1 MKPDTIARLLS
12 LNLIFYQSFGPAFA
26 KTRLRIQPGV
36 RRALDSR
43 VPQAGRWL
51 DLGCGSGA
59 LGVAWAQSGRRGLYL
74 GIDSSRALLDE
85 ARRETEGFSTPE
97 LEIRYEPGDLAGDWA
112 AACEGLFDGV
122 LCFAALHHLPG
133 EDLRLRVLRR
143 VGELLPAGG
152 LFIHSNWQFQH
163 SPKLLARV
171 QPWERIGLADA
182 DVDAGDT
189 LLDWRYAL
197 PGQPE
202 QVGLRYVH
210 RFTPE
215 ELARLAAQCGF
226 EVVETYES
234 DGQGGRL
241 GHYEV
246 WKKS

>member
-12 LNLIFYQSFGPAFA
+12 LNLKFYQNFGPAFA

-36 RRALDSR
+36 RRALTEW
-43 VPQAGRWL
+43 VPHSGRWL

-59 LGVAWAQSGRRGLYL
+59 LGVEWAASGRQGLYL
-74 GIDSSRALLDE
+74 GIDSSEALLDE
-85 ARRETEGFSTPE
+85 ARRETQGLSTPE
-97 LEIRYEPGDLAGDWA
+97 LEIRYEPGDLAGDWSK
-112 AACEGLFDGV
+112 ACAGPFNGV

-133 EDLRLRVLRR
+133 EALRVAVIRQVRGLMP
-143 VGELLPAGG
+143 EGG

-171 QPWERIGLADA
+171 QPWERIGLVDA
-182 DVDAGDT
+182 DVDEGDT

-215 ELARLAAQCGF
+215 ELGRLAELTGF
-226 EVVETYES
+226 KVVETYES

-246 WKKS
+246 WKKG

>member
-1 MKPDTIARLLS
+1 
-12 LNLIFYQSFGPAFA
+12 
-26 KTRLRIQPGV
+26 V
-36 RRALDSR
+36 RRALDGW
-43 VPQAGRWL
+43 VPQSGRWL

-59 LGVAWAQSGRRGLYL
+59 LGVVWAQSGRQGLYL
-74 GIDSSRALLDE
+74 GLDASEALLSE
-85 ARRETEGFSTPE
+85 ARRETQALSTAS
-97 LEIRYEPGDLAGDWA
+97 LEIRYETGDLSGDWA
-112 AACEGLFDGV
+112 KACQGPFDGV

-133 EDLRLRVLRR
+133 EQLRLRVLQEVR
-143 VGELLPAGG
+143 ELLPQGG

-182 DVDAGDT
+182 DVEAGDT

-215 ELARLAAQCGF
+215 ELARLAAQSGF
-226 EVVETYES
+226 TVVETYES
-234 DGQGGRL
+234 DGQGGKL

-246 WKKS
+246 WKKGE

>member
-1 MKPDTIARLLS
+1 MKPDTAALLLA
-12 LNLIFYQSFGPAFA
+12 LNLSFYQSFGPAFA

-36 RRALDSR
+36 RRALDAW
-43 VPQAGRWL
+43 VPPAGRWL

-59 LGVAWAQSGRRGLYL
+59 LGVEWARSGRQGLYL
-74 GIDSSRALLDE
+74 GIDSSAALLAE
-85 ARRETEGFSTPE
+85 ARRETQGLSTLGLE
-97 LEIRYEPGDLAGDWA
+97 LRYEQGDLAGAWA
-112 AACEGLFDGV
+112 PEGLFDGA

-133 EDLRLRVLRR
+133 DDLRLRVLRQVR
-143 VGELLPAGG
+143 ALLPAGG
-152 LFIHSNWQFQH
+152 LYIHSNWQFQH
-163 SPKLLARV
+163 SPKLMARV
-171 QPWERIGLADA
+171 QPWERIGLSAA
-182 DVDAGDT
+182 DVQAGDT

-215 ELARLAAQCGF
+215 ELAHLALLSGF

-246 WKKS
+246 WKAA

>member
-1 MKPDTIARLLS
+1 MNPTTTALLLA
-12 LNLIFYQSFGPAFA
+12 LNLTFYQRFGPAFA

-36 RRALDSR
+36 RRALDAW
-43 VPQAGRWL
+43 VPPAGRWL

-59 LGVAWAQSGRRGLYL
+59 LGVEWAKSGRQGLYL
-74 GIDSSRALLDE
+74 GIDSSDALLSE
-85 ARRETEGFSTPE
+85 ARRETHAIAPAG
-97 LEIRYEPGDLAGDWA
+97 LDLRYEQGDLAGDWA
-112 AACEGLFDGV
+112 AGCQACFDGV

-133 EDLRLRVLRR
+133 EELRARVAQQVRVL
-143 VGELLPAGG
+143 LPEGG

-163 SPKLLARV
+163 SPKLMARV
-171 QPWERIGLADA
+171 QPWETIGLTDA
-182 DVDAGDT
+182 DVQEGDT

-202 QVGLRYVH
+202 QTGLRYVH

-215 ELARLAAQCGF
+215 ELAHLAALTGF

-246 WKKS
+246 WRAM

>member
-1 MKPDTIARLLS
+1 MNQSTIDRLLS
-12 LNLIFYQSFGPAFA
+12 LNSTFYQSFGQAFA

-36 RRALDSR
+36 RRALDGW

-59 LGVAWAQSGRRGLYL
+59 LGVVWADSGRKGLYL
-74 GIDSSRALLDE
+74 GIDSSQALLDE
-85 ARRETEGFSTPE
+85 ARRETQALSTPA
-97 LEIRYEPGDLAGDWA
+97 LAIRYELGDLAGDWA
-112 AACEGLFDGV
+112 GVCEGPFDGV

-133 EDLRLRVLRR
+133 EQVRLRVLQQVR
-143 VGELLPAGG
+143 GLLPAGG

-171 QPWERIGLADA
+171 QPWERIGLTAA
-182 DVDAGDT
+182 DVEEGDT

-202 QVGLRYVH
+202 QEGLRYVH

-215 ELARLAAQCGF
+215 ELGRLAAQCGF
-226 EVVETYES
+226 AVVETYES

-246 WKKS
+246 WKKC

>member
-1 MKPDTIARLLS
+1 MKPDTAALLLA
-12 LNLIFYQSFGPAFA
+12 LNLSFYQSFGPAFA

-36 RRALDSR
+36 RRVLDAW
-43 VPQAGRWL
+43 VPPAGRWL

-59 LGVAWAQSGRRGLYL
+59 LGVEWARSGRQGLYL
-74 GIDSSRALLDE
+74 GIDSSAALLAE
-85 ARRETEGFSTPE
+85 ARRETQGLSTLGLE
-97 LEIRYEPGDLAGDWA
+97 LRYEQGDLAGAWA
-112 AACEGLFDGV
+112 PEGLFDGA

-133 EDLRLRVLRR
+133 DDLRLRVLRQVR
-143 VGELLPAGG
+143 ALLPEGG

-163 SPKLLARV
+163 SPKLMARV
-171 QPWERIGLADA
+171 QPWETIGLTDA
-182 DVDAGDT
+182 DVQEGDT

-202 QVGLRYVH
+202 QTGLRYVH

-215 ELARLAAQCGF
+215 ELAHLAALTGF

-246 WKKS
+246 WRAM

>member
-1 MKPDTIARLLS
+1 MKPDTAALLLS
-12 LNLIFYQSFGPAFA
+12 LNLTFYQSFGPAFA

-36 RRALDSR
+36 RRALDEWIA
-43 VPQAGRWL
+43 PAGRWL

-59 LGVAWAQSGRRGLYL
+59 LGVEWAKSGRQGLYL
-74 GIDSSRALLDE
+74 GIDSSDALLSE
-85 ARRETEGFSTPE
+85 ARRETHAIAPAG
-97 LEIRYEPGDLAGDWA
+97 LDLRYEQGDLAGDWA
-112 AACEGLFDGV
+112 AGCQACFDGV

-133 EDLRLRVLRR
+133 EELRARVAQQVRVL
-143 VGELLPAGG
+143 LPEGG

-163 SPKLLARV
+163 SPKLMARV
-171 QPWERIGLADA
+171 QPWETIGLTDA
-182 DVDAGDT
+182 DVQEGDT

-202 QVGLRYVH
+202 QTGLRYVH

-215 ELARLAAQCGF
+215 ELAHLAALTGF

-246 WKKS
+246 WRAM